1 MARLLTA
8 VAVLTLLVLTFL
20 AGTGGVAPAAEVDT
34 LTGPRK
40 TQQELMAERGFVR
53 HRGAWRTVQEIELI
67 ERAERVNLAQK
78 EWNGRLARLRK
89 QLDQPAQAD
98 RAREEIREIAD
109 PFAVPALSAA
119 LVQESA
125 PAVRGLYLEGLS
137 RIRSSDAVTVL
148 TLAAI
153 DHADPETRIAA
164 VEHLAVVGP
173 HLALPAF
180 LAALTSPDNARVNRA
195 AAALEQLTTKPAS
208 SARGAAVTEA
218 SVVGPLIDALETEHV
233 AVVGDGKPEG
243 STSVTFTPSGG
254 GLSLGGGPKRLKVN
268 VKNEHV
274 LEALVAITGRN
285 FEWDVAAWRAW
296 LAAHES
302 PPDYD
307 PRRG

>member
-1 MARLLTA
+1 MVRRLTI
-8 VAVLTLLVLTFL
+8 VAAMLLVP
-20 AGTGGVAPAAEVDT
+20 ATGGLASAADT
-34 LTGPRK
+34 DALTGPRK
-40 TQQELMAERGFVR
+40 TQQELMTERGFVR
-53 HRGAWRTVQEIELI
+53 YRGAWRTVQEIELI
-67 ERAERVNLAQK
+67 ERAERANLAQK

-119 LVQESA
+119 LPQEQVFG
-125 PAVRGLYLEGLS
+125 VRALYLEALS
-137 RIRSSDAVTVL
+137 RIRSNDAVAVL

-164 VEHLAVVGP
+164 VERLAVVGP
-173 HLALPAF
+173 HLAVPAF
-180 LAALTSPDNARVNRA
+180 LAALAGPDNARVNRA
-195 AAALEQLTTKPAS
+195 AAALEQIAGKPKPPS
-208 SARGAAVTEA
+208 PGDTAVDP

-268 VKNEHV
+268 VKNESV
-274 LEALVAITGRN
+274 LAALVAITGRN
-285 FEWDVAAWRAW
+285 FDWDVAAWRAW
-296 LAAHES
+296 LAARES